1 MSWWTLAGV
10 VLVGVVVGGAI
21 IVALLGGG
29 RWYGVTHEE
38 FRAPGYVV
46 LAVLAQVAGALVAD
60 HTSSEWVYPAALGA
74 SAACALVFCVANL
87 RVAGVPLITLGLV
100 LNAVVVARNGDMP
113 VSIAAAS
120 RAGVSTLTVATGNDP
135 RHSIAG
141 PESSWRRL
149 GDVIPV
155 PMPISPEVVSVGDV
169 LVAAGLAE
177 FIVVTS
183 RRRRRAE
190 DQEAEA
196 QWAELVH
203 ATQALSTISRR
214 S

>member
-1 MSWWTLAGV
+1 M
-10 VLVGVVVGGAI
+10 VLVGVVVAGAI
-21 IVALLGGG
+21 VVALLSGG

-38 FRAPGYVV
+38 LRAPGYVV
-46 LAVLAQVAGALVAD
+46 LAVLAQVAGALAAD
-60 HTSSEWVYPAALGA
+60 HTSAGWVYPTALGV
-74 SAACALVFCVANL
+74 SAGCALVFCIANL

-141 PESSWRRL
+141 PESTWRRL

-169 LVAAGLAE
+169 LIAAGLAE
-177 FIVVTS
+177 FVVVTS
-183 RRRRRAE
+183 RRRRRDDDDDE
-190 DQEAEA
+190 EAEG

-203 ATQALSTISRR
+203 APHALSTISRR